1 MKMADVISAPFRSSH
16 MEDTETEAEAE
27 EKSAKMEERS
37 GIESVSRMVTRSTTS
52 SIHDETGM
60 IIRTISSPRVKR
72 MDGCGEFSRRRGIS
86 DIAQNFVPVDFVF
99 LRKFIFTTFLFIYN
113 GDLIFFFELKIYSNI

>member
-86 DIAQNFVPVDFVF
+86 DIAQNLSLWTLFSYANLY
-99 LRKFIFTTFLFIYN
+99 LRLFYLFIMV
-113 GDLIFFFELKIYSNI
+113 I